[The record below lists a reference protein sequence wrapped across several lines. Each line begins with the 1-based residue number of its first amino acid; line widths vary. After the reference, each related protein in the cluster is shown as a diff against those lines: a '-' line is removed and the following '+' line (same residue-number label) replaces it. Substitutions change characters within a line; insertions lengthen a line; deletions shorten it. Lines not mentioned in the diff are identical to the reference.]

1 MDCNGAD
8 GMTTESERMF
18 TLTLKIRS
26 GNKLHQRAY
35 DGASLNDSD
44 TDAD

>member
-1 MDCNGAD
+1 MDCNSAD
-8 GMTTESERMF
+8 GTTAESERML
-18 TLTLKIRS
+18 TLILKIRS
-26 GNKLHQRAY
+26 GNELHQRAY